1 MSFLGGSEPQFDP
14 ADAFVPEHIPEPGAF
29 LAGHDVL
36 GGRDHVALHRTAA
49 DAFEEY
55 GVYDATF
62 GYNLARL
69 NRDPRHTDAG
79 FRYAEEA
86 DDPTTLGPSSRR
98 LPPSVRRPNRSRSGR
113 SARSTRSTPT
123 ATSWSASA
131 STPRSTGA
139 TPSTSASRSW
149 SPERPIRSQSGIAAA
164 RPPIR
169 RLRSDRAVRVEHVP
183 ANDHSGAARTDGSMT
198 ATDTVLD
205 VRDRDDPPFPIISDA
220 LDDLGPDESLLLVNS
235 FEPEPLYDVLA
246 DRGFD
251 HETERVDDD
260 EWHVTIEPE

>member
-86 DDPTTLGPSSRR
+86 DDPTTRR
-98 LPPSVRRPNRSRSGR
+98 AEFTPTTAFCPQAEPLAVGAFRALDAVDTHGYELVRVRVDASLDGSD
-113 SARSTRSTPT
+113 ARSTPPEE
-123 ATSWSASA
+123 ASE
-131 STPRSTGA
+131 S
-139 TPSTSASRSW
+139 
-149 SPERPIRSQSGIAAA
+149 ERPIRSQSGIAAA
-164 RPPIR
+164 HA
-169 RLRSDRAVRVEHVP
+169 LRSVDSVLTARSGSNMFWR
-183 ANDHSGAARTDGSMT
+183 NDHSGAARTDGSMT

-220 LDDLGPDESLLLVNS
+220 LDDLAPPTSPSFVNS

-251 HETERVDDD
+251 HETERAS
-260 EWHVTIEPE
+260 TTTSGTSR

>member
-98 LPPSVRRPNRSRSGR
+98 LPPSVRRPNRSRGGR
-113 SARSTRSTPT
+113 SALDAVDTHGYELVRVRVDASLDGSDAVNERLAKLESGEADPEPVGDRGGSPSDPSTP
-123 ATSWSASA
+123 
-131 STPRSTGA
+131 
-139 TPSTSASRSW
+139 
-149 SPERPIRSQSGIAAA
+149 
-164 RPPIR
+164 
-169 RLRSDRAVRVEHVP
+169 
-183 ANDHSGAARTDGSMT
+183 
-198 ATDTVLD
+198 
-205 VRDRDDPPFPIISDA
+205 F
-220 LDDLGPDESLLLVNS
+220 
-235 FEPEPLYDVLA
+235 
-246 DRGFD
+246 
-251 HETERVDDD
+251 
-260 EWHVTIEPE
+260 